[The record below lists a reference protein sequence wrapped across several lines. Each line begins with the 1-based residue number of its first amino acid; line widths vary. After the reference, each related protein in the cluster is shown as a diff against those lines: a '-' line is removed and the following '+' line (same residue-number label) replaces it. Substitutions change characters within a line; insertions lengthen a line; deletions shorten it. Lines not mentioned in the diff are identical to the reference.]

1 MCPTVLGRVQTRVA
15 ILVGPAILA
24 VILSLV
30 TGDEGWIVTI
40 GIYLLVGVAL
50 DTTLYP
56 RVIRWQP
63 PWLTFLL
70 GVTEFVLVFVLV
82 KVLQPGQPGFGDPD
96 ALFGPGDVKVIVFFW
111 VCWLLAVTTRIVVL
125 PIVSL
130 SWLENGGEFRVT
142 DWSIQPEAEPLPLLA
157 AATPR
162 PPSPGPGGRPRHE
175 LDPLLDSR
183 TKGKARTAPLALFVL
198 VALVVIIYLATAR

>member
-15 ILVGPAILA
+15 ILVGPAVLA
-24 VILSLV
+24 TVLSLL

-50 DTTLYP
+50 DTTFYP
-56 RVIRWQP
+56 RVIKWQP

-70 GVTEFVLVFVLV
+70 GVTEFVILFVLV
-82 KVLQPGQPGFGDPD
+82 KVLRPGQPGFGDPD
-96 ALFGPGDVKVIVFFW
+96 ALLGPADARPILLYW
-111 VCWLLAVTTRIVVL
+111 VSWLLAVATRIVVL

-142 DWSIQPEAEPLPLLA
+142 GWSVPPEVESLPLLA
-157 AATPR
+157 AVSPEAVQGRLVRELSSVHEAPVQRR
-162 PPSPGPGGRPRHE
+162 PPLSGAHARPATGRSPDRR
-175 LDPLLDSR
+175 
-183 TKGKARTAPLALFVL
+183 
-198 VALVVIIYLATAR
+198 

>member
-24 VILSLV
+24 TILSLV

-50 DTTLYP
+50 DTTFYP

-70 GVTEFVLVFVLV
+70 GLTEFVLVFVLV
-82 KVLQPGQPGFGDPD
+82 KVLRPGQPGFGDAQALLGPD
-96 ALFGPGDVKVIVFFW
+96 DAKPILLFW
-111 VCWLLAVTTRIVVL
+111 VSWLLAVGTRIVVL
-125 PIVSL
+125 PIASL

-142 DWSIQPEAEPLPLLA
+142 GWSVPPESEPLPLVA
-157 AATPR
+157 AATPEAASGRLVRELSAVHDR
-162 PPSPGPGGRPRHE
+162 PVERQPPLSGAHARPVSGPSPGR
-175 LDPLLDSR
+175 
-183 TKGKARTAPLALFVL
+183 
-198 VALVVIIYLATAR
+198 

>member
-24 VILSLV
+24 TILSLV

-50 DTTLYP
+50 DTTFYP

-70 GVTEFVLVFVLV
+70 ALTEFVLVFVLV
-82 KVLQPGQPGFGDPD
+82 KVLRPGQPGFGDPD
-96 ALFGPGDVKVIVFFW
+96 ALLGPDDAKPIALFW
-111 VCWLLAVTTRIVVL
+111 VSWLLAIATKIVVL

-142 DWSIQPEAEPLPLLA
+142 GWSIQPEAEPLPLVA
-157 AATPR
+157 AATPEAARGRLVRELSAVHDRPVERR
-162 PPSPGPGGRPRHE
+162 PPLSGAHARPVSE
-175 LDPLLDSR
+175 PSR
-183 TKGKARTAPLALFVL
+183 DR
-198 VALVVIIYLATAR
+198 

>member
-24 VILSLV
+24 AILSLV

-50 DTTLYP
+50 DTTFYP

-70 GVTEFVLVFVLV
+70 GLTEFVLVFVLV
-82 KVLQPGQPGFGDPD
+82 KVLRPGQPGFGDAD
-96 ALFGPGDVKVIVFFW
+96 ALLGPDDAKPILLFW
-111 VCWLLAVTTRIVVL
+111 VSWLLAVSTRIVIL

-142 DWSIQPEAEPLPLLA
+142 GWTVPPESEPLPLLA
-157 AATPR
+157 AATPEAASGRLVRELSAVHDR
-162 PPSPGPGGRPRHE
+162 PVERQPPLSGAHARPVSGSSPGR
-175 LDPLLDSR
+175 
-183 TKGKARTAPLALFVL
+183 
-198 VALVVIIYLATAR
+198 

>member
-24 VILSLV
+24 AILSLV

-50 DTTLYP
+50 DTTFYP

-70 GVTEFVLVFVLV
+70 GLTEFVLVFVLV
-82 KVLQPGQPGFGDPD
+82 KVLRPGQPGFGDAD
-96 ALFGPGDVKVIVFFW
+96 ALLGPDDAKPILLFW
-111 VCWLLAVTTRIVVL
+111 VSWLLAVSTRIVIL

-142 DWSIQPEAEPLPLLA
+142 GWTIQPETEPLPVVA
-157 AATPR
+157 AATPEAASGRLVRELSAVHDR
-162 PPSPGPGGRPRHE
+162 PVERQPPLSGAHARPVSGSSPGR
-175 LDPLLDSR
+175 
-183 TKGKARTAPLALFVL
+183 
-198 VALVVIIYLATAR
+198 

>member
-24 VILSLV
+24 TILSLI

-50 DTTLYP
+50 DTTFYP

-82 KVLQPGQPGFGDPD
+82 KVLKPGQPGFGDPD
-96 ALFGPGDVKVIVFFW
+96 SLLGPDDAKPILLFW
-111 VCWLLAVTTRIVVL
+111 VSWLLAVATRIVVL

-142 DWSIQPEAEPLPLLA
+142 GWSVPPEVEPLPLVA
-157 AATPR
+157 AATPEAAGGRLVRELSAVHDR
-162 PPSPGPGGRPRHE
+162 PVERQPPLSGAHARPVSGPSPGR
-175 LDPLLDSR
+175 
-183 TKGKARTAPLALFVL
+183 
-198 VALVVIIYLATAR
+198 

>member
-24 VILSLV
+24 TILSLL

-40 GIYLLVGVAL
+40 GIYLLIGVTL
-50 DTTLYP
+50 DTTFYP
-56 RVIRWQP
+56 RVIKWQP

-82 KVLQPGQPGFGDPD
+82 KVLRPGQPGFGDPAALLGAAD
-96 ALFGPGDVKVIVFFW
+96 AKPILLFW
-111 VCWLLAVTTRIVVL
+111 MSWLLAVATRIVVL

-142 DWSIQPEAEPLPLLA
+142 GWSIPPEAEPLPLLA
-157 AATPR
+157 AVSPAASGSRLVREFSSVHQAPVQRR
-162 PPSPGPGGRPRHE
+162 PPLSGAHARPPTGRSPDR
-175 LDPLLDSR
+175 
-183 TKGKARTAPLALFVL
+183 
-198 VALVVIIYLATAR
+198 

>member
-24 VILSLV
+24 TILSLV

-50 DTTLYP
+50 DTTFYP

-70 GVTEFVLVFVLV
+70 GLTEFVLVFVLV
-82 KVLQPGQPGFGDPD
+82 KVLRPGQPGFGDAEALLGPD
-96 ALFGPGDVKVIVFFW
+96 DAKPILLFW
-111 VCWLLAVTTRIVVL
+111 VSWLLAVGTRIVVL
-125 PIVSL
+125 PIASL

-142 DWSIQPEAEPLPLLA
+142 GWSVPPESEPLPLVA
-157 AATPR
+157 AATPEAASGRLVRELSAVHDR
-162 PPSPGPGGRPRHE
+162 PVERQPPLSGAHARPVSGPSPGR
-175 LDPLLDSR
+175 
-183 TKGKARTAPLALFVL
+183 
-198 VALVVIIYLATAR
+198 

>member
-1 MCPTVLGRVQTRVA
+1 VA

-24 VILSLV
+24 AILSLV

-50 DTTLYP
+50 DTTFYP

-70 GVTEFVLVFVLV
+70 GLTEFVLVFVLV
-82 KVLQPGQPGFGDPD
+82 KVLRPGQPGFGDAD
-96 ALFGPGDVKVIVFFW
+96 ALLGPDDAKPMLLFW
-111 VCWLLAVTTRIVVL
+111 VSWLLAVATRIVVL

-142 DWSIQPEAEPLPLLA
+142 GWSVPPESEPLPLLA
-157 AATPR
+157 AATPEAASGRLVRELSAVHDR
-162 PPSPGPGGRPRHE
+162 PVERQPPLSGSHARPVSGSSPGR
-175 LDPLLDSR
+175 
-183 TKGKARTAPLALFVL
+183 
-198 VALVVIIYLATAR
+198 

>member
-15 ILVGPAILA
+15 ILVGPALLA
-24 VILSLV
+24 TILSLV

-40 GIYLLVGVAL
+40 GLYLLVAVAL
-50 DTTLYP
+50 DTTFYP

-70 GVTEFVLVFVLV
+70 GVTEFVIVFVLV

-96 ALFGPGDVKVIVFFW
+96 ALLGPGDAKPILLFW
-111 VCWLLAVTTRIVVL
+111 VSWLLAVTTRIVVL
-125 PIVSL
+125 PIGSL

-142 DWSIQPEAEPLPLLA
+142 GWSIPPEAEPLPLVA
-157 AATPR
+157 AVSPEAAQGRLLREFSSVHAAPVQRR
-162 PPSPGPGGRPRHE
+162 PPLSGAHARPATGRLPDR
-175 LDPLLDSR
+175 
-183 TKGKARTAPLALFVL
+183 
-198 VALVVIIYLATAR
+198 